1 MKVQILVSDKVI
13 ATQLVSIEA
22 MSVQPT
28 FKAIKAMA
36 LKAALEDRT
45 IRSSESLLADFRFFD
60 PSGAEIHEDAAS
72 TALSSS
78 TRAG

>member
-1 MKVQILVSDKVI
+1 MKVQILVGDKVI

-45 IRSSESLLADFRFFD
+45 IRISESLLAEFRFFD
-60 PSGAEIHEDAAS
+60 PSGAQIYEDAAS

-78 TRAG
+78 ARAG